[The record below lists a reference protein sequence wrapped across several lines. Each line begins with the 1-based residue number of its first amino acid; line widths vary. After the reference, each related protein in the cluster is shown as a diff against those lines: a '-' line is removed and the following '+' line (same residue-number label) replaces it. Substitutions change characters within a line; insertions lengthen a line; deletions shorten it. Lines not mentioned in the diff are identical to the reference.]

1 MVSDDAFYLKS
12 IAEIIGSFL
21 LYLFLVMEQTDTSK
35 CHYHVVFIT
44 AFDHQIIAD
53 RSARLCNVG
62 NTALMRALNV
72 ICKREE
78 CIGSQCNIC
87 QLIQPCTF
95 FFSCKYCRFLA
106 LSRSARVI
114 PSLNGRF
121 STCGL

>member
-62 NTALMRALNV
+62 NTALMRA
-72 ICKREE
+72 
-78 CIGSQCNIC
+78 
-87 QLIQPCTF
+87 P
-95 FFSCKYCRFLA
+95 
-106 LSRSARVI
+106 SR
-114 PSLNGRF
+114 
-121 STCGL
+121 